1 MRDLLAAGIR
11 RTLLTPIFWITVV
24 ASVIIGAFFGT
35 VMRKDHHLD
44 AAYLIFMQA
53 VYAVLISFFV
63 GREWEEG
70 GFRTKIVRGHTR
82 WRVLLAELFLSLLQT
97 AVLTLLSALTCAV
110 VCGVTWT
117 ADAFDFGMR
126 CILCLLFLCPV
137 STLIDFTL
145 AILLPWRAIAVVMSL
160 SLVVGMALATDA
172 LRRDLNQPEQTRSV
186 TSVFNEET
194 GHYERT
200 YGPWEDNPQYVGG
213 VRRKVYTFLLYLL
226 PSGQGDLCV
235 SLLNAVLWT
244 DLPQEN
250 LAGKDQTVLS
260 VGAWYSTGFSLALVA
275 CAGTAFCK
283 RDLK

>member
-1 MRDLLAAGIR
+1 MRDLLAAGVR
-11 RTLLTPIFWITVV
+11 RSVLAPIFWITAI

-70 GFRTKIVRGHTR
+70 GFRAKIVRGHTR
-82 WRVLLAELFLSLLQT
+82 WRVLLAELSLSLIQT
-97 AVLTLLSALTCAV
+97 AFLTLLSVSALAV
-110 VCGVTWT
+110 FSGGVWT
-117 ADAFDFGMR
+117 ADTLDVGAQ
-126 CILCLLFLCPV
+126 CVLCLLLLCPV
-137 STLIDFTL
+137 STVIDFTI
-145 AILLPWRAIAVVMSL
+145 AILLPGRAIAVVMSL
-160 SLVVGMALATDA
+160 SLVVGMVLATDT

-200 YGPWEDNPQYVGG
+200 YGPWEDNSQYVGG
-213 VRRKVYTFLLYLL
+213 VRRRVYTFLLYLL

-235 SLLNAVLWT
+235 SLLNAILWT

-260 VGAWYSTGFSLALVA
+260 VGPWYSLGFSLALIA